1 MWKKSNSPA
10 LEMKLSRTSFLMSSG
25 LCFKVQSNNTFS
37 TGRSLE
43 YHIENLW
50 LNLQKKKKVKS
61 SCLQTG
67 DILTNELETAQMWL
81 SVKCSLPLKII

>member
-10 LEMKLSRTSFLMSSG
+10 PEMEPSRTSFLMSSG

-50 LNLQKKKKVKS
+50 LNLQKKVKS

-81 SVKCSLPLKII
+81 SVKCSLPLKTI

>member
-10 LEMKLSRTSFLMSSG
+10 PEMKLSRTSFLMSSG
-25 LCFKVQSNNTFS
+25 LCFKVQSDNTFS

-43 YHIENLW
+43 YHIENLTK
-50 LNLQKKKKVKS
+50 LTKKKKGKS

-67 DILTNELETAQMWL
+67 DILTSKLETSQ
-81 SVKCSLPLKII
+81 I